1 MMLRAA
7 VCRNDACG
15 HMGLWAPCTG
25 PHGKARELC
34 ALVRV
39 RKPWN
44 TRSGGKSQ
52 RQPHT
57 LDPDPETEPISTLH
71 TLIERSLLAD
81 GLEVQKQL
89 FVCTILQKETVS
101 VSARLH

>member
-1 MMLRAA
+1 MTRAGIWA
-7 VCRNDACG
+7 YG
-15 HMGLWAPCTG
+15 HP
-25 PHGKARELC
+25 ARAHTAKQGSYAL
-34 ALVRV
+34 LVRV

-57 LDPDPETEPISTLH
+57 LHPDPETEPISTLH
-71 TLIERSLLAD
+71 TLCTVIERSLLAD